1 MDRNLNRSLSENIV
15 IQKNKPFGFFV
26 IEPGTN
32 INIKYEMTVAKN
44 RTKTTLIRKKYQK
57 GRTQS
62 GGFLNRYDF
71 AYVGRDV
78 VNYLGKVTTGVIKS
92 ASSEITNV
100 AQRMLTRE

>member
-78 VNYLGKVTTGVIKS
+78 VNQLGKVTPGVIKS
-92 ASSEITNV
+92 ASSEINNV
-100 AQRMLTRE
+100 AQRMLSTE

>member
-15 IQKNKPFGFFV
+15 IHKNKPFGIFV

-32 INIKYEMTVAKN
+32 INIKYEMTAAKN
-44 RTKTTLIRKKYQK
+44 RIKTTLIRKKFQK
-57 GRTQS
+57 RRTQS

-78 VNYLGKVTTGVIKS
+78 VN
-92 ASSEITNV
+92 
-100 AQRMLTRE
+100 

>member
-15 IQKNKPFGFFV
+15 IQKNKPFGFYV

-78 VNYLGKVTTGVIKS
+78 VNQLGKVTPGVIKS
-92 ASSEITNV
+92 ASSEINNV
-100 AQRMLTRE
+100 AQRMLSRE

>member
-44 RTKTTLIRKKYQK
+44 RTKTTLIQKKYQK

-78 VNYLGKVTTGVIKS
+78 VN
-92 ASSEITNV
+92 
-100 AQRMLTRE
+100 